1 MLHKQCDWIPT
12 HLVPL
17 YSRTGL
23 VSILNDTG
31 SLFAPCQRT
40 FDTISNAYIGIW
52 RVSIK
57 AKAKVDELSSGR
69 EKKIDHR
76 TNFRFPTGYFQSECF
91 AIETLWFIT
100 ACVVF
105 EADLCVPIFILY
117 QKNSEQSLTLK
128 ELSETK
134 SKKVIEK
141 RISDNNCNNTL
152 YIPFSFL
159 IVRVSWKLFIKAE
172 KTKKSKHFSIVIESN
187 CLIEKHAK
195 HVALNWKKIMSA
207 NFACTSKRLWF
218 SGLRGQNDICFTFRI
233 MIAFAHNI
241 NSHEATTWITAAAPQ
256 LTVCAGHFFFYPSLS
271 YTRIYNSVIIS
282 IV

>member
-1 MLHKQCDWIPT
+1 MWLNTNSFGAAVQSNWTRVHLKRYWVIICPVPTDVRYYFKRIYRHMTCLNQSKGQSWWI
-12 HLVPL
+12 
-17 YSRTGL
+17 
-23 VSILNDTG
+23 
-31 SLFAPCQRT
+31 
-40 FDTISNAYIGIW
+40 
-52 RVSIK
+52 IK
-57 AKAKVDELSSGR
+57 WPR
-69 EKKIDHR
+69 EKNRPSNK
-76 TNFRFPTGYFQSECF
+76 FPFSNWIFSIRLCF

-172 KTKKSKHFSIVIESN
+172 KTKKSKHWRLNRIVWLKSMPN
-187 CLIEKHAK
+187 MWL
-195 HVALNWKKIMSA
+195 WTGKKLCRS
-207 NFACTSKRLWF
+207 TLRVRQ
-218 SGLRGQNDICFTFRI
+218 SGFDLVDYVDKTIFV
-233 MIAFAHNI
+233 
-241 NSHEATTWITAAAPQ
+241 SHS
-256 LTVCAGHFFFYPSLS
+256 G
-271 YTRIYNSVIIS
+271 
-282 IV
+282 

>member
-76 TNFRFPTGYFQSECF
+76 TNFRFPTGYFPSECF

-105 EADLCVPIFILY
+105 EADLCVPIFIFY

-172 KTKKSKHFSIVIESN
+172 KKLKKTKKSKHWRLNRIVWLKSMPN
-187 CLIEKHAK
+187 MWL
-195 HVALNWKKIMSA
+195 WTGKKL
-207 NFACTSKRLWF
+207 CRPTLRVRQ
-218 SGLRGQNDICFTFRI
+218 SGFDLVDYVDKTIFV
-233 MIAFAHNI
+233 
-241 NSHEATTWITAAAPQ
+241 SHS
-256 LTVCAGHFFFYPSLS
+256 G
-271 YTRIYNSVIIS
+271 
-282 IV
+282 